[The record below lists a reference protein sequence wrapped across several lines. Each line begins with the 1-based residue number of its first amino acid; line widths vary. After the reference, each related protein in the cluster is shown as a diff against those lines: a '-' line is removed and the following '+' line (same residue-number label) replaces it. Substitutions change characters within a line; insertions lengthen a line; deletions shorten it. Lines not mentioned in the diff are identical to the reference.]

1 MYLSSMSACNKSRQS
16 LSCPVDTTSKIS
28 YKVVIPFVFPANF
41 HWKPNNKK
49 KALKTIKMNTIA
61 FKVTINMK
69 KQKEKKSEY
78 FCLSKIWNALIYFH
92 RRLMFKVLKYKWDW
106 LCTWNRSKSEITYFF
121 SSQLSCPWHFCLW
134 RFNWIGNRFKL

>member
-69 KQKEKKSEY
+69 KTKRKKVNIFVCQKSETLLFIFPAD
-78 FCLSKIWNALIYFH
+78 FCSKF
-92 RRLMFKVLKYKWDW
+92 
-106 LCTWNRSKSEITYFF
+106 
-121 SSQLSCPWHFCLW
+121 
-134 RFNWIGNRFKL
+134 

>member
-28 YKVVIPFVFPANF
+28 YNVVIPFVFPANF

-69 KQKEKKSEY
+69 KTKTKTKVNI
-78 FCLSKIWNALIYFH
+78 LSVKN
-92 RRLMFKVLKYKWDW
+92 LK
-106 LCTWNRSKSEITYFF
+106 RSNSFSQQTYV
-121 SSQLSCPWHFCLW
+121 
-134 RFNWIGNRFKL
+134 